1 MTTYRLHFP
10 ADVTAEAVAGVLR
23 VAAAE
28 SRGGFLYPKAPIVV
42 ETVLRRREVSW
53 WISLDERRARHLQ
66 SAAETGLPGL
76 RWEQTPRPT
85 VPVARAIELR
95 VNSQER
101 LLDADLAEATVQR
114 LLGVASSLGKN
125 EVVLIQWQIG
135 AWLPRSPIPPAAA
148 PEPRTIWNLPEW
160 GNPVRDSE
168 RVTALRKK
176 QAEHIFAAVG
186 RVAVGAATDQRAD
199 GLLAST
205 INAYQLLRAPGVGVS
220 RRRLPSWWVA
230 RRLDVWRVS
239 QIGPAIRMTASELA
253 GVIGW
258 PVGNPALPGVRYAAS
273 RRLALDERCLTNR
286 TKDSERILGAGGY
299 PSQSEMS
306 VRLGAKEGLRHL
318 HVIGP
323 SGVGKSTLLAHLILS
338 DISAGRGVV
347 AIDPKGDLVTE
358 VLERVPE
365 SRRDS
370 VIVLDP
376 SDASPVGFNP
386 LDTSAL
392 GIDGLLHVLRSIWA
406 TSWGPRMGDVI
417 HAGLLTL
424 SHGGGHSLPEL
435 PLLLTDAAFRR
446 PLVARAVAEDPLGLG
461 TFWPAFDALSDDA
474 RAQVLAP
481 VMNKLRAFLLRPEL
495 RATLGQASPRF
506 DLSDVFTQRRTLLVR
521 LPKGQLGGEGAQLL
535 GSLLVAHLWR
545 LSLKRGALPAN
556 RRHPVFL
563 YLDEFQ
569 EFLRLPLDLPDALVQ
584 ARGLGVGLV
593 LAHQHLG
600 QLDAAVRSAM
610 LANAGSR
617 VAFHLD
623 HDDAQVIA
631 KRSGGR
637 LRPEDLSGLGAYEA
651 YASLLAENEATP
663 YGSMVT
669 LPLDRAIRPA
679 EILLKQSRERWGVP
693 ASETEQ
699 RLRDLVAGTGGK
711 AVDLGPLGGRP
722 ASGGS
727 R

>member
-10 ADVTAEAVAGVLR
+10 AEVTAEAVAGVLR

-28 SRGGFLYPKAPIVV
+28 SRGRFLSPRPPIVA
-42 ETVLRRREVSW
+42 ETVVRHGEVSW
-53 WISLDERRARHLQ
+53 WISVDEQRARHLQ
-66 SAAETGLPGL
+66 AAAERELPGL
-76 RWEQTPRPT
+76 KWEESDRPNLEWS
-85 VPVARAIELR
+85 RAVELR
-95 VNSQER
+95 VNSQDR
-101 LLDADLAEATVQR
+101 LLDAELAETTVQR
-114 LLGVASSLGKN
+114 LLGMATSLRKK
-125 EVVLIQWQIG
+125 EAILLQWQIG
-135 AWLPRSPIPPAAA
+135 SWLPRSPIPPAAA
-148 PEPRTIWNLPEW
+148 AEPRTIWNMPEW

-168 RVTALRKK
+168 QVTALRKK
-176 QAEHIFAAVG
+176 QAEHTFAAVG
-186 RVAVGAATDQRAD
+186 RVAVGGATDKRAD

-220 RRRLPSWWVA
+220 RRRLPSWWVR
-230 RRLDVWRVS
+230 RRLEVWRVS
-239 QIGPAIRMTASELA
+239 QIGPAIRLTASELT

-258 PVGNPALPGVRYAAS
+258 PVGNPALPGVRYSVS

-286 TKDSERILGAGGY
+286 PAKPDRILGVGGY
-299 PSQSEMS
+299 PSQSELA

-318 HVIGP
+318 HVVGP

-338 DISAGRGVV
+338 DIAAGRGVV

-365 SRRDS
+365 NRRES
-370 VIVLDP
+370 VVVLDP
-376 SDASPVGFNP
+376 SDPSPVGFNP

-406 TSWGPRMGDVI
+406 TSWGPRMGDVL

-424 SHGGGHSLPEL
+424 SVGGGHSLPEL

-446 PLVARAVAEDPLGLG
+446 PLVARAVAADPLGLG

-495 RATLGQASPRF
+495 RATLGQAKPRF
-506 DLSDVFTQRRTLLVR
+506 DLNDVFTNRRVLLVR

-545 LSLKRGALPAN
+545 LSLKRSALPAN
-556 RRHPVFL
+556 QRHPVFL

-600 QLDAAVRSAM
+600 QLDAAVRSAV

-623 HDDAQVIA
+623 HDDASVIT

-651 YASLLAENEATP
+651 YASVMADNEQTP
-663 YGSMVT
+663 YGSLVT
-669 LPLDRAIRPA
+669 RPLDRPIRPA
-679 EILLKQSRERWGVP
+679 EVLLKQSRERWGVP
-693 ASETEQ
+693 AVETEQ
-699 RLRDLVAGTGGK
+699 RLRDLVAGAGAK
-711 AVDLGPLGGRP
+711 ATDLGPLGGRP
-722 ASGGS
+722 ASGGP